1 MTCLGIH
8 RRWKGAFELA
18 VLSSAVR
25 SSFCYLPGDDRATGY
40 VYVDG
45 EQDWVSSLSEYGPVL
60 LAELH
65 DLLGVRFT
73 HVAFQAYRNGSAMT
87 GFHADTPFD
96 EQAILSF
103 GATRTLAIADYDQ
116 CYTELT
122 ALGGGDLVF
131 MASGFQDRWLHSI
144 PAEPHVTGERCSLVF
159 RTVKG
164 ASCTR

>member
-8 RRWKGAFELA
+8 RRWKGTIELA

-25 SSFCYLPGDDRATGY
+25 SSFIYWPNDDRATGY
-40 VYVDG
+40 VYIDG
-45 EQDWVSSLSEYGPVL
+45 EQEWVSSLSEYGPVL
-60 LAELH
+60 LTELH
-65 DLLGVRFT
+65 DLLGVHFT
-73 HVAFQAYRNGSAMT
+73 HVAVQAYRNGSAMT

-116 CYTELT
+116 CHTELT
-122 ALGGGDLVF
+122 PLDSGDLIF
-131 MASGFQDRWLHSI
+131 MASGFQDQWLHSI

-164 ASCTR
+164 APCTR